1 MMAEKLYSADQVEHC
16 LSGLTEL
23 AKQPRTT
30 FTTFAAT
37 AALYDTIVAA
47 LEHHTYEEVAKQL
60 NGDGIEIT
68 AGTLKQ
74 YLRRIQKQRQANV
87 KQTSTKRKSRS
98 KKPSEQAGQANSIT
112 GSSMDQSHTTSQ
124 EKVLPEVNLDHIR
137 VAY

>member
-1 MMAEKLYSADQVEHC
+1 MAEKLYSADQVKHC
-16 LSGLTEL
+16 MSGLTEL

-60 NGDGIEIT
+60 HVDGIDIT

-74 YLRRIQKQRQANV
+74 YTRRIQKQRQENI
-87 KQTSTKRKSRS
+87 KKTSTKRKSRS
-98 KKPSEQAGQANSIT
+98 KRTSEQADVMTDLSA
-112 GSSMDQSHTTSQ
+112 DQSPASRRG
-124 EKVLPEVNLDHIR
+124 KVLPEVNLDHIR